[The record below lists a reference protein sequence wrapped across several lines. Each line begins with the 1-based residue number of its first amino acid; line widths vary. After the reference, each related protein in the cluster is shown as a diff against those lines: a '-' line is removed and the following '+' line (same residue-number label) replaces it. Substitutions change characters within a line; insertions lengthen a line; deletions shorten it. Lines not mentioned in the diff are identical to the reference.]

1 MIGNI
6 TYEYLLCKPNIVSWL
21 LTIADLEKNATL
33 SRAAGGLAFDI
44 NGDVLSLTP
53 EYNLLYAKYQFK
65 VVQQRVGNGD
75 TLGYVLY
82 QYYPNNNQSIYVGVI
97 QEFCEK
103 ELAPFVPGPTPTPTP
118 TSTPTPTPT
127 VTPTPTP
134 TPTPTSTP
142 TPTPTPTATP
152 TPTSTP
158 TPTPTPV
165 TPFAVIFAMAGGGE
179 TYL

>member
-21 LTIADLEKNATL
+21 LTIADLEKNDTL

-65 VVQQRVGNGD
+65 VVQQRVGNGN

-97 QEFCEK
+97 QEFCDNK
-103 ELAPFVPGPTPTPTP
+103 SVL
-118 TSTPTPTPT
+118 
-127 VTPTPTP
+127 
-134 TPTPTSTP
+134 
-142 TPTPTPTATP
+142 
-152 TPTSTP
+152 
-158 TPTPTPV
+158 
-165 TPFAVIFAMAGGGE
+165 I
-179 TYL
+179 